1 MKPLLIAL
9 AERIG
14 WSKTDIDLDL
24 LLTYYKSR
32 LMDDDKTTT
41 KLKQDLT
48 KSNPATRLMRH
59 FVDLR
64 YKIER
69 ATDRNKTVI
78 ILDTRLPLDLAFND
92 LESLADFWQ
101 KQKERFQNDDDLAKT
116 MDNISYYYRLVE
128 LY

>member
-24 LLTYYKSR
+24 LLTYYRER
-32 LMDDDKTTT
+32 LIGDENATNTRQQ
-41 KLKQDLT
+41 LN
-48 KSNPATRLMRH
+48 KSNPATQILRH

-69 ATDRNKTVI
+69 AIDRNKNVI
-78 ILDTRLPLDLAFND
+78 ILDTKLPADTAFSD
-92 LESLADFWQ
+92 LESLADFWH
-101 KQKERFQNDDDLAKT
+101 KQKERFQNDDDLAKA
-116 MDNISYYYRLVE
+116 MDNASYYYRLIE
-128 LY
+128 LF

>member
-1 MKPLLIAL
+1 MKLLLIAL

-14 WSKTDIDLDL
+14 WTKTDIDLEL
-24 LLTYYKSR
+24 LLTYYREKR
-32 LMDDDKTTT
+32 MGDENATNTRQ
-41 KLKQDLT
+41 KLNR
-48 KSNPATRLMRH
+48 SNPATQVLRH